1 MPDTQTKSRTL
12 TAAGLA
18 IAALLVLLAGGY
30 FLWSRSFGSVSTDDA
45 QVDGHVHP
53 INARVGG
60 TVVWVNPD
68 IDDTKFVKAG
78 TILARL
84 DTNDYQPAV
93 ERLEGDVQAQQAQM
107 QTAQLAVPITQTNA
121 SSRLSS
127 ARAAEVEAE
136 ADLASAKAGVLS
148 ATAQVTQAEASSR
161 RAEADRARYEQLVN
175 SHEISRSE
183 YDTRMTEANVG
194 AAQLAAAQANHLV
207 TEQRVHAA
215 EQHIAQRKDDIASA
229 ETAPALVATARSSVD
244 RVSGELKKSK
254 ATLRD
259 ARLNLSYTD
268 IIAPVSGIIGRRSLE
283 TGQRITS
290 GQLLL
295 NIVPT
300 DDLWVTANYKET
312 QLRRVQPGSRV
323 TVHIDTYGSD
333 IQGYVESIGGATG
346 SKYALIAPDN
356 ATGNYVKVVQRIP
369 VRIRLDTT
377 VSGGRPLLPGMS
389 VEDHGETAVGLGNE
403 GLMM

>member
-1 MPDTQTKSRTL
+1 MSDNVNPRRNIITISL
-12 TAAGLA
+12 TV
-18 IAALLVLLAGGY
+18 IALVVLLGGCGL
-30 FLWSRSFGSVSTDDA
+30 LWSRDHGSIATDDA

-78 TILARL
+78 TVLARL
-84 DTNDYQPAV
+84 DTNDYQPTV
-93 ERLEGDVQAQQAQM
+93 DRLEGDVQAQQAQL
-107 QTAQLAVPITQTNA
+107 QTAELAVPITETTSSSKLA
-121 SSRLSS
+121 SAHAS
-127 ARAAEVEAE
+127 ETEAE
-136 ADLASAKAGVLS
+136 AELASAKAGVRAAS
-148 ATAQVTQAEASSR
+148 AQVQQAEASSR
-161 RAEADRARYEQLVN
+161 RAENDRARYEQLVN

-183 YDTRMTEANVG
+183 YEIRMTEANVT
-194 AAQLAAAQANHLV
+194 AAQLSAAQANLQAADHKV
-207 TEQRVHAA
+207 QVA
-215 EQHIAQRKDDIASA
+215 EQHIAERKQDVLAA
-229 ETAPALVATARSSVD
+229 GTAPELVSTARSSVE

-254 ATLRD
+254 AALHD
-259 ARLNLSYTD
+259 AQLNLGYTE
-268 IIAPVSGIIGRRSLE
+268 IVAPVSGIIGRRSIE
-283 TGQRITS
+283 TGQRIAP

-312 QLRRVQPGSRV
+312 QLRHVQPGARV
-323 TVHIDTYGSD
+323 TVHVDTFGSD
-333 IQGYVESIGGATG
+333 IEGSVESVGGATG

-377 VSGGRPLLPGMS
+377 RVGNLTLLPGMS
-389 VEDHGETAVGLGNE
+389 VETNVR
-403 GLMM
+403 

>member
-1 MPDTQTKSRTL
+1 MSQTHTKSHTPIAVGL
-12 TAAGLA
+12 AVAAALVVLAAGYL
-18 IAALLVLLAGGY
+18 
-30 FLWSRSFGSVSTDDA
+30 LWSRSYGSVSTDDA

-78 TILARL
+78 TVLARL
-84 DTNDYQPAV
+84 DINDYQPTV
-93 ERLEGDVQAQQAQM
+93 DRLEGDVQAEQAQLR
-107 QTAQLAVPITQTNA
+107 TAQLAVPITQTTSA
-121 SSRLSS
+121 SRLSS

-136 ADLASAKAGVLS
+136 AELANAKAGVQ
-148 ATAQVTQAEASSR
+148 AAAAQVKQAEASSS
-161 RAEADRARYEQLVN
+161 RAEADRVRYEQLVN

-183 YDTRMTEANVG
+183 YDSRMTEANVS
-194 AAQLAAAQANHLV
+194 AAQLSAAQANL
-207 TEQRVHAA
+207 QAA
-215 EQHIAQRKDDIASA
+215 SQKVQAAQQHIEERKQDVAA
-229 ETAPALVATARSSVD
+229 AGTAPEVVATAQSSVE

-254 ATLRD
+254 AALRD
-259 ARLNLSYTD
+259 AQLSLSYTD
-268 IIAPVSGIIGRRSLE
+268 ILAPVSGIIGRRSIE
-283 TGQRITS
+283 TGQRITP

-312 QLRRVQPGSRV
+312 QLRHVQLGSHV
-323 TVHIDTYGSD
+323 TVHVDTYGSN
-333 IQGYVESIGGATG
+333 IEGSVESIGGATG

-369 VRIRLDTT
+369 VRVRLNTT
-377 VSGGRPLLPGMS
+377 RVRNQPLLPGMS
-389 VEDHGETAVGLGNE
+389 VETKVQQ
-403 GLMM
+403 

>member
-1 MPDTQTKSRTL
+1 MPENANPTHSRIAVSL
-12 TAAGLA
+12 TVLA
-18 IAALLVLLAGGY
+18 LIILLGGGA
-30 FLWSRSFGSVSTDDA
+30 FLWSRDHGSASTDDA

-78 TILARL
+78 TVLARL
-84 DTNDYQPAV
+84 DTNDYQPTV
-93 ERLEGDVQAQQAQM
+93 DRLEGDVQAQQAQL
-107 QTAQLAVPITQTNA
+107 QSAQLAVPITQTT
-121 SSRLSS
+121 SSTKLAS
-127 ARAAEVEAE
+127 ARDAEIEAE
-136 ADLASAKAGVLS
+136 AELASAKAGVRAAS
-148 ATAQVTQAEASSR
+148 AQVQQAEASSK
-161 RAEADRARYEQLVN
+161 RAETDRVRYEQLVN

-183 YDTRMTEANVG
+183 YDTRMTEANVT
-194 AAQLAAAQANHLV
+194 AAQLAAAQANM
-207 TEQRVHAA
+207 QAA
-215 EQHIAQRKDDIASA
+215 EQKVEAADQHIAERKQDIASA
-229 ETAPALVATARSSVD
+229 ATAPELVATARSSVE

-254 ATLRD
+254 AALHD
-259 ARLNLSYTD
+259 ARLNLGYTEL
-268 IIAPVSGIIGRRSLE
+268 IAPVSGIVGRRSLE
-283 TGQRITS
+283 TGQRIAP

-312 QLRRVQPGSRV
+312 QLRHVQPGARV
-323 TVHIDTYGSD
+323 TIHIDTYGSD
-333 IQGYVESIGGATG
+333 IEGSVESIGGATG

-377 VSGGRPLLPGMS
+377 RVDGRPLLPGMS
-389 VEDHGETAVGLGNE
+389 VETKVR
-403 GLMM
+403 